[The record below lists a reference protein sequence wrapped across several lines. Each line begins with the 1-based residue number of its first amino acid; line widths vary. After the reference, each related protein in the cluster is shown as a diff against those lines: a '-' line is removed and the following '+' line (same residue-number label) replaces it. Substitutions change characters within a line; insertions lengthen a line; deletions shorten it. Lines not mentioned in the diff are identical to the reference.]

1 MSLAVETMFKNRFKS
16 SSLTEPPD
24 NFAGAS
30 ATEHHINAPL
40 TTVNRDN
47 PFARPVRTESVS
59 SSFFHKSLGRTIT
72 GAQLASALDTN
83 TGLDPL
89 GLQIAFEPHNPGGD
103 IVFVHGLGGS
113 AWRTWCWERELK
125 NFWPQWLVQD
135 EPFSTYRISTFGYNA
150 RFKGQ
155 ATNLDIIDFAKDL
168 LLQLY
173 TTLCENGAPAGPII
187 FIAHSM
193 GGLVVKK
200 AYMLGK
206 HDRQFSE
213 LVSRVFGIIFLA
225 TPHRGAEHAKVLNNI
240 LSAAPFGAP
249 PKAYVA
255 ELERQ
260 SSSISDINENFRQQ
274 CEELSLV
281 SFYETLKT
289 NMHVSKVLIVEKDS
303 AVLGYPNEV
312 SASMDADHHSICK
325 FKDRSDPNFI
335 KLRSLLRSWILRQ
348 MELDR
353 PPLLGRESSY
363 AEILKRAQSIL
374 GIHQPGESDSNLQFI
389 KSLLVD
395 GSGRWLQD
403 KMEFQAWVN
412 RETRDE
418 LSPLTFWMIGLPGK
432 GKTVL
437 SASVINHLQSR
448 DHRVQF
454 HLFSQGHQNRR
465 SIAYCLRAIAAQL
478 AEQIP
483 SFREALVD
491 FHEETSISFKSD
503 TQTFQYLWEK
513 IFVGIIFKLRLD
525 KPLWWI
531 LDGTDESDNP
541 SLLITS
547 LKGIRSCTPIK
558 VYLSSRPLK
567 FVSLLDKARLTSYFL
582 QDSDTAHDVRVYT
595 ENAVRNEIP
604 DDPALQKYVS
614 DKILS
619 NATGSFLWV
628 RLALETLENNWYT
641 REAIEAALTNVPRG
655 MVAMYKRMVESIN
668 AQQPRNRDMA
678 QLILTWAACSWRP
691 LTLDEIRIALEPEY
705 KDFTNFAVTINQICG
720 HFINIERSSNA
731 TQVVSLIHAT
741 AREFLLKGDD
751 TTAPF
756 IDAKEAHKA
765 MAIHCL
771 NYLSNDRWRRYFSS
785 IHMNMSM
792 GKKKGRG
799 RVVFDDSTCPF
810 LTYATCYWAY
820 HVSKAPSGA
829 PDLLKA
835 LHVFL
840 NNYCLSWVE
849 GIALAGNLQYISRAA
864 QYLKAHVKRAMRRRS
879 ITDDPDQILSLKDSQ
894 SDLDWVQAWA
904 VDLIRVV
911 GKYGSNLLR
920 NPPSIYKHVPAFC
933 PKESMIGKA
942 YGSSPSRLLTV
953 EGLPS
958 ETWDDCLASVNIGRE
973 DSASQ
978 VIATESFFLT
988 LANASGTVVV
998 WSAETCEKVKTIR
1011 QGEWVTMMALSHS
1024 GTLLATSGYRN
1035 FCVWEVSSG
1044 RQIDIFPRKS
1054 ESTVRDLKFSHDD
1067 GQLLIGLDNC
1077 TVAYHNLKSGQTD
1090 RVFVARPP
1098 ENDTGYVGCP
1108 GNVVISPDLT
1118 KVAMSW
1124 RGRAPLVWDLDHGDS
1139 LLPYTCRVKGPNDPL
1154 LYPQQ
1159 LWWQPETGYLLVLCN
1174 DTRLVEWRILDEYQI
1189 EYDHIGARDIAVSD
1203 DGNFLLSRDN
1213 NGTINIWTFPR
1224 YNLVYSL
1231 LNTNE
1236 PSCAM
1241 VFSPNCQRFY
1251 DIRGSVCNV
1260 WEPDALVRPD
1270 EQDLEDTSSSGGS
1283 FAVTEPITSAAGS
1296 DHILITSLGM
1306 TADDK
1311 YFCYGREDGSV
1322 IIVDAHSGKRLRK
1335 VYNHSSPGD
1344 VLALSWSETGKYMV
1358 SCDEFG
1364 QVIAKRLQSKEQGKW
1379 AVFAAFETNLK
1390 ENALQLLF
1398 SPDEKLL
1405 LISTPSEDFIW
1416 DLKAKKEV
1424 LSRAWGSNQ
1433 ARYWIQHPSD
1443 ASELLWV
1450 EPSFVRVFKWPT
1462 LEQQKQCRTAPTLE
1476 TASNGD
1482 TMRQGRALE
1491 PEPPTSRQPSRAPD
1505 HDRTVQWATTAQAD
1519 SHHILI
1525 YATLPQERTVHWA
1538 SDISQGGLQISILNL
1553 VDLDSTPS
1561 PSPSSTLL
1569 PPNIDTGLSL
1579 PTIPVPPLLVQH
1591 IKFLIGAQGTSIV
1604 FLDHEGWLSTWDITT
1619 PSQSEDIETVTKQPG
1634 GGGVYHHH
1642 HRSAVECD
1650 IEGIRGLTRHFFA
1663 PRDWL
1668 NTNTSHL
1675 TVVHGQGA
1683 LFCPRYGEVAI
1694 VRGGMRM

>member
-1 MSLAVETMFKNRFKS
+1 MFKNRFKS

-24 NFAGAS
+24 NFTGAS
-30 ATEHHINAPL
+30 ATEHDTNAPL

-59 SSFFHKSLGRTIT
+59 SSFFHKSLVRTTT
-72 GAQLASALDTN
+72 G
-83 TGLDPL
+83 
-89 GLQIAFEPHNPGGD
+89 AFEPHNPGGD
-103 IVFVHGLGGS
+103 I
-113 AWRTWCWERELK
+113 
-125 NFWPQWLVQD
+125 NFWPQWLVED

-173 TTLCENGAPAGPII
+173 TTLCENGASTGPII

-206 HDRQFSE
+206 HDRQFSG

-240 LSAAPFGAP
+240 LSAAPLGAP

-255 ELERQ
+255 DLERQ

-274 CEELSLV
+274 CEDLSLV

-312 SASMDADHHSICK
+312 SASMDADHHTICK
-325 FKDRSDPNFI
+325 FKNRSDPNFI
-335 KLRSLLRSWILRQ
+335 KLRSLLKSWILRQ

-353 PPLLGRESSY
+353 PPLLARESSY
-363 AEILKRAQSIL
+363 AEILKRARSIL
-374 GIHQPGESDSNLQFI
+374 GIHHSGESDSNLQFI
-389 KSLLVD
+389 KSLLID

-403 KMEFQAWVN
+403 KIEFQAWVN

-465 SIAYCLRAIAAQL
+465 SIASCLRAIAAQL
-478 AEQIP
+478 AEQLP

-491 FHEETSISFKSD
+491 FHEETGISFKSD

-513 IFVGIIFKLRLD
+513 IFVGILFKLRLD

-531 LDGTDESDNP
+531 LDGIDESDNA

-547 LKGIRSCTPIK
+547 LKGIQSSTPIK
-558 VYLSSRPLK
+558 IYLSSRPLK
-567 FVSLLDKARLTSYFL
+567 FVSILDKARLTSYFL
-582 QDSDTAHDVRVYT
+582 QDSDTAYDVRVYT

-619 NATGSFLWV
+619 NAMGSFLWV

-641 REAIEAALTNVPRG
+641 REAIEAALTTVPRG
-655 MVAMYKRMVESIN
+655 MVAMYNRMVESIN

-691 LTLDEIRIALEPEY
+691 LSLDEMKAALEPEF
-705 KDFTNFAVTINQICG
+705 KDFTNFAVTINQTCG
-720 HFINIERSSNA
+720 HFINIEQSSNA

-756 IDAKEAHKA
+756 IGAKEAHKT

-771 NYLSNDRWRRYFSS
+771 DYLSNDRWRRYFSS

-792 GKKKGRG
+792 GKKKARG
-799 RVVFDDSTCPF
+799 RVVFDDSTCPL
-810 LTYATCYWAY
+810 LTYATCFWAY
-820 HVSKAPSGA
+820 HVSMAPSGA

-864 QYLKAHVKRAMRRRS
+864 QYLKAYVKRGTRRRY

-894 SDLDWVQAWA
+894 SDFDWVQAWA

-958 ETWDDCLASVNIGRE
+958 ETWDDCLASVNIDRE

-978 VIATESFFLT
+978 VLATESFFLT

-998 WSAETCEKVKTIR
+998 WSTETCEKVKTIR
-1011 QGEWVTMMALSHS
+1011 QGEWVTMMALNHS

-1044 RQIDIFPRKS
+1044 RQIYIFPRKS

-1090 RVFVARPP
+1090 RVFVARLP

-1139 LLPYTCRVKGPNDPL
+1139 LLPYTCR
-1154 LYPQQ
+1154 
-1159 LWWQPETGYLLVLCN
+1159 PETGYLLVLCN

-1213 NGTINIWTFPR
+1213 NGTISIWTFPR

-1236 PSCAM
+1236 PSSAM

-1306 TADDK
+1306 TANDK

-1322 IIVDAHSGKRLRK
+1322 IIVYAHSGKRLRK

-1379 AVFAAFETNLK
+1379 AVFAGFETNLK

-1398 SPDEKLL
+1398 SPDEKFL

-1416 DLKAKKEV
+1416 ELKTKKEI

-1433 ARYWIQHPSD
+1433 ARYWVQHPSD

-1450 EPSFVRVFKWPT
+1450 EPSLVRVFKWPT
-1462 LEQQKQCRTAPTLE
+1462 LEQQKQCRAALTLE

-1491 PEPPTSRQPSRAPD
+1491 PEHSTSRQPSRAPD
-1505 HDRTVQWATTAQAD
+1505 HDRTVQWATTVQAD
-1519 SHHILI
+1519 SHPILI

-1538 SDISQGGLQISILNL
+1538 SDISQGGLQISI
-1553 VDLDSTPS
+1553 VDLADLNSAPNPN

-1569 PPNIDTGLSL
+1569 PPNIDTGPSL
-1579 PTIPVPPLLVQH
+1579 PSIPVPSLLVQH
-1591 IKFLIGAQGTSIV
+1591 IKILVGAQGTSIV

-1619 PSQSEDIETVTKQPG
+1619 SSQSEEKDAGTKQT
-1634 GGGVYHHH
+1634 GGVLHHH
-1642 HRSAVECD
+1642 HHNHHSAVECD
-1650 IEGIRGLTRHFFA
+1650 IEGIQGLTRHFFA